1 MSRLSRDEH
10 FMTFAISGIERT
22 VFGKFYTD
30 QKVDDFSKACDIT
43 LVDSSHGKHQATQSS
58 EVN

>member
-10 FMTFAISGIERT
+10 FMTIANSGIERT
-22 VFGKFYTD
+22 VLGEFYPD
-30 QKVDDFSKACDIT
+30 QKIDDFSKACGIT
-43 LVDSSHGKHQATQSS
+43 LMDSSHGKRQVTQSS

>member
-10 FMTFAISGIERT
+10 FMIIANSGIERT
-22 VFGKFYTD
+22 VFGEFYPD
-30 QKVDDFSKACDIT
+30 QKVYDFSKACSIT
-43 LVDSSHGKHQATQSS
+43 LVDSSHGKPQVTQSS

>member
-10 FMTFAISGIERT
+10 FMTIANSGIERT
-22 VFGKFYTD
+22 VFGKFYPD
-30 QKVDDFSKACDIT
+30 QKVDDFSKACGIT
-43 LVDSSHGKHQATQSS
+43 LVDSSHDKHQVTQYS